1 MQTSKVMQER
11 EKIKKKIQTELIKLL
26 QPQVKVQPAPTATA
40 SASSIRS
47 AAPAP
52 IPIKPATATAPLR
65 SVATAPIPIQ
75 SAPIQPTP
83 IQPAPLRSAA
93 TATAP
98 LRSAAPE
105 PYSKEQEELYSLGKD
120 AGFKKDDVDRILN
133 EAGNDTKKA
142 TNLLLEY
149 LQFGLPESK
158 PPSKLFQ
165 PTKSG
170 LSADADK
177 DELYAY
183 ATSLGY
189 NQQDIENLLENLSGD
204 VKKVMEFL
212 SPEHASTSFSLDPAP
227 PQQIT
232 SVPLANEGGNF
243 CYMNVAFQLMMSM
256 SLFKT
261 VIKDIDIQSILRGT
275 RFTDVLEKLKFMSS
289 YNILNM
295 MVRQFES
302 ANFET
307 LRYPDPKYYL
317 VLSLLPTFVIYPSNK
332 NMLGF
337 IFGRNL
343 QITQESSRH
352 YSITFFLKNSDSYY
366 NDNLQSLQELSIGDD
381 IYISIDKGKLDKNI
395 QWTLTKNPLIE
406 QKQGSNMVVVTCTVD
421 FVTSSVQIENGNNL
435 RVSLHFNYIGV
446 DYIGKG
452 QARKNLIQIF
462 NDLSQDEQSKVFHGE
477 ELVPTVT
484 DSPGKRKFL
493 EVMDF
498 LKKLCSLS
506 SGQQDASELYN
517 SVVEVF
523 CFVLPSLTKKISS
536 SCYYLDSCSL
546 DIKDIGAVTSEI
558 KTQIPRQISSLFT
571 GSSMV
576 VNYGKFGKTEREIK
590 EIYSNIQHLLDS
602 SITEKQ
608 ALEGIK
614 LYDTY
619 LSLVN
624 FSQSKS
630 IRDKIDTFFGSQV
643 PYIIREKG
651 NKILSIRKE
660 DVAGFIIQLIIT
672 GGCSSIYNC
681 FIGKDSLLEK
691 SDLYTP
697 LCDGQVLQNVFY
709 EIGEQDNIV
718 FGLGRAIGGGFDRT
732 PIALDPTLRL
742 KKGDG
747 GDIIFRLQSVI
758 CKSGSMAG
766 GHYILVYFYYN
777 SDGSVTKIVYNDA
790 QAPHIANE
798 SFKFDDK
805 AIDEVLKRQS
815 TIVMYERI

>member
-1 MQTSKVMQER
+1 LATVDDSRKRVEELYNLGADMKFGKNDVDRVLSEASGDT
-11 EKIKKKIQTELIKLL
+11 EKAIKLL
-26 QPQVKVQPAPTATA
+26 
-40 SASSIRS
+40 
-47 AAPAP
+47 
-52 IPIKPATATAPLR
+52 LR
-65 SVATAPIPIQ
+65 
-75 SAPIQPTP
+75 
-83 IQPAPLRSAA
+83 
-93 TATAP
+93 
-98 LRSAAPE
+98 
-105 PYSKEQEELYSLGKD
+105 YSE
-120 AGFKKDDVDRILN
+120 
-133 EAGNDTKKA
+133 
-142 TNLLLEY
+142 
-149 LQFGLPESK
+149 FGLPESK
-158 PPSKLFQ
+158 SSKLSQ
-165 PTKSG
+165 PTKSS
-170 LSADADK
+170 LSAAATTYTRDDLYKIAKENEYDK
-177 DELYAY
+177 QFIEELLSQKNGNVNEAMK
-183 ATSLGY
+183 SL
-189 NQQDIENLLENLSGD
+189 
-204 VKKVMEFL
+204 MEIL
-212 SPEHASTSFSLDPAP
+212 SPEPTSTSFSLEDLHLDPAP

-261 VIKDIDIQSILRGT
+261 VIKNIDIQSILRDT

-343 QITQESSRH
+343 QITQEKESSRH

-381 IYISIDKGKLDKNI
+381 INISIDRDDPNKNI

-406 QKQGSNMVVVTCTVD
+406 QQQGSNMVVVTCTVD
-421 FVTSSVQIENGNNL
+421 FVTSSLRIDNGNNL
-435 RVSLHFNYIGV
+435 RVSLSFNYRGV
-446 DYIGKG
+446 DYIGQG
-452 QARKNLIQIF
+452 QARSKLIQIF
-462 NDLSQDEQSKVFHGE
+462 NGLSEDERSKVFHGE

-484 DSPGKRKFL
+484 DSPGKKKFL

-536 SCYYLDSCSL
+536 SCYYLDSCSR
-546 DIKDIGAVTSEI
+546 DIKDIDAVTSEI
-558 KTQIPRQISSLFT
+558 MTQIPPQISSLFT

-576 VNYGKFGKTEREIK
+576 VDYGKFGKTKREIN
-590 EIYSNIQHLLDS
+590 EIYYKIQQRLSTS
-602 SITEKQ
+602 SITEEQ
-608 ALEGIK
+608 ALEYIK

-624 FSQSKS
+624 FSQSNS
-630 IRDKIDTFFGSQV
+630 TRDKIDTFFGSQV

-660 DVAGFIIQLIIT
+660 DDGVFIILLTIKSDC
-672 GGCSSIYNC
+672 GSIYNC
-681 FIGKDSLLEK
+681 FIGKGNLLE

-709 EIGEQDNIV
+709 DIGEQDNIV
-718 FGLGRAIGGGFDRT
+718 FGLGRAIDGRFDTR
-732 PIALDPTLRL
+732 PITLDPILRL

-758 CKSGSMAG
+758 CKSGSTAG

-815 TIVMYERI
+815 TIVMYERIG